1 MCTTS
6 FFKKIFIYLATPGL
20 SCTWELL
27 VVACGTQFPD
37 QGSNL
42 GPCIRCTESWP
53 LDHQGSPHIFI
64 YSSID
69 GHLSCFHVLAI
80 VNSAAMNIEVQVFF
94 GYMPRSGTAGNH
106 GNSIFSFA
114 FFFFFKFRMTF
125 TFERY
130 HSLLSDFINFPATI
144 YALTFSSMSFAFWVL
159 SMVTILY

>member
-53 LDHQGSPHIFI
+53 LDYQGSPHIFI

-114 FFFFFKFRMTF
+114 FFFFFNL
-125 TFERY
+125 EWL
-130 HSLLSDFINFPATI
+130 SLLRGIIHCYLTLLISLPLYMLLLFPPCH
-144 YALTFSSMSFAFWVL
+144 LHFEFCPW
-159 SMVTILY
+159 